1 MRSSPLSFNWNCGCK
16 YLVDNGNTR
25 GNNIRFNKFLS
36 FIVLWINFNE
46 SNYKQVKLPWENKRD
61 RNFGNFGT
69 YE

>member
-1 MRSSPLSFNWNCGCK
+1 MRSSPLSFNQNCGHK

-25 GNNIRFNKFLS
+25 GNNIHFNKVFS

-46 SNYKQVKLPWENKRD
+46 SNYKQVKPPWENKRD
-61 RNFGNFGT
+61 PNKGKFGT